1 MRPAF
6 VGMSIVAA
14 GVFLFLLLPLVTFFG
29 ELLTNPDMM
38 VWEWSIEPGEEG
50 SKVLRVSLLYN
61 GSVSLSDVVVKINVG
76 GVEHV
81 FQKELLAKGDRL
93 VAVIQ
98 VPVEVQESKFV
109 FSMSFRIAGI
119 YGFSLGVANG

>member
-1 MRPAF
+1 MRAAF

-14 GVFLFLLLPLVTFFG
+14 GVFIFLLLPLVAFFG

-38 VWEWSIEPGEEG
+38 VWEWSIEPGEG
-50 SKVLRVSLLYN
+50 NSRVLRVNLLYN
-61 GSVSLSDVVVKINVG
+61 GSVSLSDVVVRINVG
-76 GVEHV
+76 GVDHV

-98 VPVEVQESKFV
+98 VPEEVLGSKFV

-119 YGFSLGVANG
+119 YGFSLGVVNG

>member
-1 MRPAF
+1 
-6 VGMSIVAA
+6 MSIVAA
-14 GVFLFLLLPLVTFFG
+14 GVFIFLLLPLVAFFG

-38 VWEWSIEPGEEG
+38 VWEWSIEPGEG
-50 SKVLRVSLLYN
+50 NSRVLRVNLLYN
-61 GSVSLSDVVVKINVG
+61 GSVSLSDVIVKINVG

-81 FQKELLAKGDRL
+81 FQKELLAKGDKL

-98 VPVEVQESKFV
+98 VPEEVLVSKFG

-119 YGFSLGVANG
+119 YGFSLGVVNG

>member
-1 MRPAF
+1 
-6 VGMSIVAA
+6 MSIVAA